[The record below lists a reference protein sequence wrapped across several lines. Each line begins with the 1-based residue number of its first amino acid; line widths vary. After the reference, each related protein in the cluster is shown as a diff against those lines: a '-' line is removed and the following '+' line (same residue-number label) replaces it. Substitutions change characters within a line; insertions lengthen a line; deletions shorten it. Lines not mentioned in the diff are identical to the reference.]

1 MDGNPTPLAR
11 PLLSCRGVSVDYVVG
26 NLNARACNRVTL
38 DIHPGETVGLAG
50 ESGCGKST
58 FAFAITRM
66 HNAPALIS
74 EGEILFEG
82 RDVLKMSDR
91 DLRAF
96 RWKETAMVF
105 QSAMNALNPVI
116 TIGEQLIDVILAHQ
130 DISRDAAWA
139 RGEELLET
147 VGIAKSRMTSFAHQL
162 SGGMRQRVVIAIALV
177 LRPKLIVMD
186 EPTTALD
193 VVVEREIMDELQDLK
208 ERYGFAILFISH
220 DLGLMGEICDRIG
233 IMYAGNLVE
242 LGEARQVLEQPRHPY
257 TKGLV
262 GSFPTIHGP
271 KTRLHGIPG
280 NPVNLLQLPQGCNF
294 QSRCTACISRCQ
306 TDEPRLLTV
315 AQVPPHLAACH
326 LVSAATEADTRV
338 VEEATS

>member
-1 MDGNPTPLAR
+1 MSE
-11 PLLSCRGVSVDYVVG
+11 PLLSCRGVSVDYVTSAG
-26 NLNARACNRVTL
+26 EARACNRVTL

-58 FAFAITRM
+58 LAFAITRM

-82 RDVLKMSDR
+82 RDVLKMSDAELR
-91 DLRAF
+91 DF
-96 RWKETAMVF
+96 RWAETAMVF

-116 TIGEQLIDVILAHQ
+116 TIGEQLTDVILAHK
-130 DISRDAAWA
+130 DVSHDEAVA
-139 RGEELLET
+139 RGEELLEV
-147 VGIAKSRMTSFAHQL
+147 VGIPKSRMAAFPHQL

-193 VVVEREIMDELQDLK
+193 VVVEREIMDELYDLK
-208 ERYGFAILFISH
+208 EEYGFAILFISH

-242 LGEARQVLEQPRHPY
+242 LGTAKEVLESPQHPY
-257 TKGLV
+257 TKGLAR
-262 GSFPTIHGP
+262 SFPTIHGP
-271 KTRLHGIPG
+271 KERLFGIPG
-280 NPVNLLQLPQGCNF
+280 SPVNLLNLPQGCNF
-294 QSRCTACISRCQ
+294 QERCESCFALCKQETPPFVEVNAS
-306 TDEPRLLTV
+306 PRRDV
-315 AQVPPHLAACH
+315 ACH
-326 LVSAATEADTRV
+326 LVSQNKEDAA
-338 VEEATS
+338 

>member
-1 MDGNPTPLAR
+1 MDGNPPPLTQ

-26 NLNARACNRVTL
+26 QRGARACNRITL

-91 DLRAF
+91 ELRAF

-130 DISRDAAWA
+130 DVSRDAAWA

-147 VGIAKSRMTSFAHQL
+147 VGISKSRMTSYAHQL

-208 ERYGFAILFISH
+208 DRYGFAILFISH

-242 LGEARQVLEQPRHPY
+242 MGVAEQVLERPRHPY

-271 KTRLHGIPG
+271 KKRLHGIPG
-280 NPVNLLQLPQGCNF
+280 SPVNLLELPKGCNF
-294 QSRCTACISRCQ
+294 QARCTSCFAPC
-306 TDEPRLLTV
+306 TTTEPALEKV
-315 AQVPPHLAACH
+315 AEQPPHFAACH
-326 LVSAATEADTRV
+326 LVDTDA
-338 VEEATS
+338 EATA